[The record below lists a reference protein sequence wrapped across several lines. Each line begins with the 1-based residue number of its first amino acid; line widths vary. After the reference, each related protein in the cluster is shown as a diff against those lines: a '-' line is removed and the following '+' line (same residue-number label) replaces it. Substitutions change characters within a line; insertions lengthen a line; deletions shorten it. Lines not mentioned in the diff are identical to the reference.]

1 MLRAVQLSDAE
12 WDTAL
17 DRVVMW
23 SGADKPVGVWS
34 PYNYSGWARMKEL
47 DGWSF
52 LRVTDDDGLPVA
64 QLLVKRRGPLAVAY
78 APGGF
83 ANATHV
89 DAREYVYFLRRELG
103 AAAVYAR
110 VHMNIPK
117 KYCTLDMPSLGWSP
131 VAEQLGAALTL
142 KIRLDH
148 SEDDRREALS
158 FNWRRNLKRSEQ
170 HENVVTIESTP
181 SVEDIFALYT
191 ELESLKGA
199 HVNSWESSRPHVER
213 FLEYFGP
220 RVVIAKCVSE
230 QGLLRSLRGAVITGG
245 CALDFLAATSYE
257 GRKHYASH
265 ATLWALA
272 NELARRGV
280 VRYDLGG
287 VDPTLNKGVYDF
299 KHGTGA
305 MEVPYGGEFDA
316 ASPALIRSVAG
327 RLAVRFR

>member
-1 MLRAVQLSDAE
+1 
-12 WDTAL
+12 
-17 DRVVMW
+17 
-23 SGADKPVGVWS
+23 
-34 PYNYSGWARMKEL
+34 MKDL

-64 QLLVKRRGPLAVAY
+64 QVLLKRRGPVVVAY

-83 ANATHV
+83 ASATQMN
-89 DAREYVYFLRRELG
+89 AREYVDFLRRELD
-103 AAAVYAR
+103 AVAVYAR
-110 VHMNIPK
+110 VHMNTPK
-117 KYCTLDMPSLGWSP
+117 KYWTIDMPSLGWSP

-148 SEDDRREALS
+148 SESDRRGALS

-170 HENVVTIESTP
+170 HENHVTIESSP
-181 SVEDIFALYT
+181 RAEDIFTLHA
-191 ELESLKGA
+191 ELESLKGG
-199 HVNSWESSRPHVER
+199 HVNSWESSKPHIER

-220 RVVIAKCVSE
+220 RVLIAKCVSE
-230 QGLLRSLRGAVITGG
+230 QGVLRSLRGVVITGG
-245 CALDFLAATSYE
+245 CAFDFLAATSYE

-265 ATLWALA
+265 ATLWALT

-287 VDPTLNKGVYDF
+287 ADPVLNKGVYDF
-299 KHGTGA
+299 KHGAGA
-305 MEVPYGGEFDA
+305 MEVPYVGEFDA
-316 ASPALIRSVAG
+316 ASPSLIRSVVG